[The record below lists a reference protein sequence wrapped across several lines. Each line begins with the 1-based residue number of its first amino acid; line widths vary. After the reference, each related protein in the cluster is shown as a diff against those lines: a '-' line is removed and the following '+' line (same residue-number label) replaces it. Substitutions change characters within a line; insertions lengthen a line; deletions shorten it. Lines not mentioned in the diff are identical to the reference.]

1 MKTIDPS
8 SNPQVERHVQDF
20 LKALSSAGGPPLET
34 LSPAEAR
41 RILVGA
47 QAAADVALPPA
58 EVEQKTI
65 TQDGLAVSLH
75 IVRPAGADQRELRPA
90 FLFIHGG
97 GWILG
102 DFPTHERFVRDL
114 VADSGYTA
122 IFVNYTPSPEA
133 QYPAAIREIHA
144 AAKWVAAHGSG
155 IGVDPSRL
163 AIAGN
168 SVGGNMSAAVSLLAA
183 HEGGPAF
190 RAQILFWPVTDANFD
205 TGSYHEFANGYFL
218 SRGMMRWFWDAYTT
232 DPAQRREI
240 YASPLQA
247 SSEQLRGQPPALVQ
261 VAGADVLRDEGL
273 AYGRNLEAAGVDVT
287 LVRYESMIHD
297 FGLLNALSEI
307 PAVRDGLHQAAEFLR
322 KHLG

>member
-1 MKTIDPS
+1 MNTIDPS
-8 SNPQVERHVQDF
+8 TDPRVERRVRKF
-20 LKALSSAGGPPLET
+20 LHALNSAGGPPLET
-34 LSPAEAR
+34 LPPAEAR
-41 RILVGA
+41 QVLVDA
-47 QAAADVALPPA
+47 QAGVILPTA

-65 TQDGLAVSLH
+65 SQDGYEVSLH
-75 IVRPAGADQRELRPA
+75 IVRPSGTTPLEPRPA

-114 VADSGYTA
+114 VEDTGYTA

-133 QYPAAIREIHA
+133 QYPTAIREIHA
-144 AAKWVAAHGSG
+144 VAKWVAAHGSE
-155 IGVDPSRL
+155 IGVDASRL

-168 SVGGNMSAAVSLLAA
+168 SVGGNMSAAVSLLTA
-183 HEGGPAF
+183 HEGGPMF
-190 RAQILFWPVTDANFD
+190 RAQVLFWPVTDASFD
-205 TGSYHEFANGYFL
+205 SGSYHEFAEGYFL
-218 SRGMMRWFWDAYTT
+218 SRSMMQWFWNAYTT
-232 DPAQRREI
+232 DPLKRREI
-240 YASPLQA
+240 YASPLQSTA
-247 SSEQLRGQPPALVQ
+247 DQLRGQPPALVQ
-261 VAGADVLRDEGL
+261 VAGADVLRDEGI
-273 AYGRNLEAAGVDVT
+273 AYALNLDAAGVDVT